1 MPKLKTRKSIAKR
14 VNIKKKK
21 ILIKKGGQGHFNARE
36 SGKVKRNKRR
46 PKELTKNKTAK
57 TIRQN
62 VPYS

>member
-14 VNIKKKK
+14 IKITKKGKVLKKKA
-21 ILIKKGGQGHFNARE
+21 GQDHFNARE

-46 PKELTKNKTAK
+46 MTKSAK
-57 TIRQN
+57 ANIKNLKRQ